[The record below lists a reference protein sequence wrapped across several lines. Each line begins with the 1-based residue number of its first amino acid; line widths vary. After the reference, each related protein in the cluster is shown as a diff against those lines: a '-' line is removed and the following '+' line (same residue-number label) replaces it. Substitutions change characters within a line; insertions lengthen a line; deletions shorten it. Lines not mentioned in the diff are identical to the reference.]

1 MSVCYKKLWK
11 LLIDNDISKSE
22 LRKKT
27 GISGSTIS
35 KMNKNEYVSLEVLD
49 RICQEIDCN
58 VEDVVELNYKEEK

>member
-1 MSVCYKKLWK
+1 MSVRYKKLWK
-11 LLIDNDISKSE
+11 FLIDNDISKCE

-35 KMNKNEYVSLEVLD
+35 KMNRNEYVSLEVLD

-58 VEDVVELNYKEEK
+58 VEDIIELNYKEEK